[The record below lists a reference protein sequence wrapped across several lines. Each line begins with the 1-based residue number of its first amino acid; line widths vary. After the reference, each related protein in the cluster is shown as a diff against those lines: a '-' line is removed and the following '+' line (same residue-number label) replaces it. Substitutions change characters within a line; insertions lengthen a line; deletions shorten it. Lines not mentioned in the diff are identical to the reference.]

1 MSPVERG
8 ARLLR
13 LLLRRDSL
21 TGEPVPVPLPELTG
35 GDDSAA
41 ARLRLERDLRAL
53 QAAGWVVRKKSTAQK
68 GRGRPAWASISAWA
82 LLPGEAR
89 IV

>member
-1 MSPVERG
+1 MSPVLRT

-21 TGEPVPVPLPELTG
+21 TGDPVPVPLPELTG

-41 ARLRLERDLRAL
+41 ARLRLERDLRDL
-53 QAAGWVVRKKSTAQK
+53 KAAGWAICKKSSATK
-68 GRGRPAWASISAWA
+68 GRGRPSWASISAWA
-82 LLPGEAR
+82 LLPGEAL

>member
-21 TGEPVPVPLPELTG
+21 TGEPVPVPLPELAG
-35 GDDSAA
+35 SADPSA
-41 ARLRLERDLRAL
+41 LRQLRRDLRDL
-53 QAAGWVVRKKSTAQK
+53 QAAGWVIRKKSADAK
-68 GRGRPAWASISAWA
+68 RSGRPAYAAMVAWA
-82 LLPGEAR
+82 LLPGEAL

>member
-1 MSPVERG
+1 MSPVLRT

-21 TGEPVPVPLPELTG
+21 TGDPVPVPLPELTG

-41 ARLRLERDLRAL
+41 ARLRLERDLRDL
-53 QAAGWVVRKKSTAQK
+53 QAAGWVICKKSSVTK

-82 LLPGEAR
+82 LLPGEAL

>member
-1 MSPVERG
+1 MSPVLRG
-8 ARLLR
+8 ARLLHA
-13 LLLRRDSL
+13 LLRRDSL

-41 ARLRLERDLRAL
+41 ARLRLERDLRDL
-53 QAAGWVVRKKSTAQK
+53 RAAGWVVRKKSSAPK

-82 LLPGEAR
+82 LLPGEAL